1 MICKGRKFRVEG
13 RDVVDDSRFRGSQGE
28 ISVKSDEVF
37 SEVLELFVHPVDL
50 EVVCIHFITHRLVLC
65 VNHVSS

>member
-13 RDVVDDSRFRGSQGE
+13 RDVVDSRFRGNQDE
-28 ISVKSDEVF
+28 ILFKSGEVF

-65 VNHVSS
+65 INHISS